1 MEINKNSIV
10 SNICGIKSNIKLFEL
25 CEYLEISD
33 EIDEVLECLNDEEQ
47 FEVDYNMYLDFYDEI
62 TLTISGSGQAH
73 EITELFE
80 KVFGEK
86 YLMMVST
93 RYSYT
98 SLNNNNHDNHCVE
111 WLSDMTKGNFV
122 ESVIKDDGQVI
133 KEVITK
139 NHYED
144 EVLEI
149 NESNFLSAEEE
160 TQIKKYE
167 DDNENYERYY
177 DAKYCHY
184 FIKKSEFNRDK
195 WWLGWTCQGI

>member
-1 MEINKNSIV
+1 MKINENSIV

-25 CEYLEISD
+25 CEYLGISD
-33 EIDEVLECLNDEEQ
+33 EIDDVVEHLNDNEQ
-47 FEVDYNMYLDFYDEI
+47 FDIYGEWYLDNYDEI
-62 TLTISGSGQAH
+62 ELTINLQFDDGV
-73 EITELFE
+73 TEVFE
-80 KVFGEK
+80 KIFGEK

-98 SLNNNNHDNHCVE
+98 CHNDNNHDNHCIE
-111 WLSDMTKGNFV
+111 WISDITKGNFV
-122 ESVIKDDGQVI
+122 ESVIEDDGQVI

-149 NESNFLSAEEE
+149 NESNFLSTEEE
-160 TQIKKYE
+160 TQVKKYD
-167 DDNENYERYY
+167 DDNENYERYL

-184 FIKKSEFNRDK
+184 FIKKSEFNSDK

>member
-25 CEYLEISD
+25 CEYLGISD
-33 EIDEVLECLNDEEQ
+33 EIDDVVEYLNDNEQ
-47 FEVDYNMYLDFYDEI
+47 SDIYGEWYLDNYDEI
-62 TLTISGSGQAH
+62 ELTINLQFDDGV
-73 EITELFE
+73 TEVFE
-80 KVFGEK
+80 KIFGEK

-98 SLNNNNHDNHCVE
+98 CHNDNNHDNHCIE
-111 WLSDMTKGNFV
+111 WISDITKGNFV
-122 ESVIKDDGQVI
+122 ESVIEDDGQVI

-149 NESNFLSAEEE
+149 NESNFLSSEEE

-167 DDNENYERYY
+167 DDDENYERYY

-184 FIKKSEFNRDK
+184 FIKKSEFNPDK

>member
-1 MEINKNSIV
+1 MEINENSIV
-10 SNICGIKSNIKLFEL
+10 SNICGVKSNIKLFEL

-33 EIDEVLECLNDEEQ
+33 EIDDVVEYLNDNGQ
-47 FEVDYNMYLDFYDEI
+47 FDIDGEWYLDNYDEI
-62 TLTISGSGQAH
+62 VLTVNIQDDYGV
-73 EITELFE
+73 TEVFE

-98 SLNNNNHDNHCVE
+98 CHNDNNHDNHCIE
-111 WLSDMTKGNFV
+111 WLSNITKGNFV
-122 ESVIKDDGQVI
+122 ESVIEDDGQVI

-139 NHYED
+139 NHYEG

-149 NESNFLSAEEE
+149 NESNFLSEEE
-160 TQIKKYE
+160 NNQINEYE
-167 DDNENYERYY
+167 DDNENYERYL

-184 FIKKSEFNRDK
+184 FIKKSEFNSDK
-195 WWLGWTCQGI
+195 WWLGWTCQGV